1 MAKSL
6 MSETGRGLTI
16 VFTGDGKGKTTAALG
31 LLVRAVGH
39 NMKVKMLQFIK
50 TGGVECGE
58 YRVAEQL
65 GVKILPLGAGFTWN
79 QSGNRTNAEMAE
91 EAWNLACQEIA
102 FGSTDILVLD
112 EITYALQSHWL
123 DLDEV
128 LDIIAGRPS
137 AMHIAFTGRSA
148 PDKLIDAADLVTE
161 MHEVKHPFRQGI
173 RGQAGIE
180 Y

>member
-1 MAKSL
+1 
-6 MSETGRGLTI
+6 
-16 VFTGDGKGKTTAALG
+16 
-31 LLVRAVGH
+31 
-39 NMKVKMLQFIK
+39 
-50 TGGVECGE
+50 
-58 YRVAEQL
+58 
-65 GVKILPLGAGFTWN
+65 
-79 QSGNRTNAEMAE
+79 MAE